1 MFYSSVAI
9 AFCHYPEHLD
19 FSNNMFHHNPLFR
32 QPAVSSLVFMRKWFF
47 LTAFFRYLAVAMHLL
62 HSLIT
67 AVQLCPGLFI
77 ERQLTFFK
85 YFEVM
90 RFTLVM
96 SDAQNALCLPRYYQ
110 LYFQGMPLLFARIV
124 LLLLFLGRS
133 MGISVASMTT
143 TLTS

>member
-1 MFYSSVAI
+1 MLYD
-9 AFCHYPEHLD
+9 YPLLCQLPISR
-19 FSNNMFHHNPLFR
+19 F
-32 QPAVSSLVFMRKWFF
+32 VFISQRFV
-47 LTAFFRYLAVAMHLL
+47 LTAFCRYLAVAMHLL

-85 YFEVM
+85 HFEVM

-96 SDAQNALCLPRYYQ
+96 SDAQNALCLPGYYQ